1 VGELQVAR
9 RQHLRT
15 LAIITT
21 NANATMRSIHDRMPV
36 VLEPA
41 DSPLWLGEEE
51 GDDARLLRPA
61 DDGILQLWHVST
73 RVNAPKNNGP
83 TLLDRAIEEADGGGP
98 NPAQTGRRSDS
109 T

>member
-1 VGELQVAR
+1 VAG
-9 RQHLRT
+9 RQHPANLRHH
-15 LAIITT
+15 
-21 NANATMRSIHDRMPV
+21 HDERECDDALDPRPHAR
-36 VLEPA
+36 VLERE
-41 DSPLWLGEEE
+41 DWPLWLGEE
-51 GDDARLLRPA
+51 GGGAARLLRPA
-61 DDGILQLWHVST
+61 DNGILQLWPVST